1 MEARVPH
8 PGQIRDQ
15 LRSFIGGELPHRHQ
29 ISQVEEYPRDKI
41 GYKWIDDKGSQTGT
55 MIIKLVNI
63 LSFLTIRSN
72 FHSTHI
78 DQPALLDLSS

>member
-15 LRSFIGGELPHRHQ
+15 LRSFIGGELPHGHQ

-41 GYKWIDDKGSQTGT
+41 GYK
-55 MIIKLVNI
+55 
-63 LSFLTIRSN
+63 
-72 FHSTHI
+72 
-78 DQPALLDLSS
+78 